1 MSKACSTKPKGL
13 SLVFEHPPGFV
24 PAHTIIIGL
33 DSAGRVHVQ
42 AHRVPHALLLHA
54 AIESITAVVADAVT
68 RGILLT
74 VGSHGPMQ
82 MSGQA

>member
-42 AHRVPHALLLHA
+42 AHGVPHPLLLHG
-54 AIESITAVVADAVT
+54 AIECITAVVVDAVT
-68 RGILLT
+68 RGILQT
-74 VGSHGPMQ
+74 VAHHGPMPV
-82 MSGQA
+82 SGQA